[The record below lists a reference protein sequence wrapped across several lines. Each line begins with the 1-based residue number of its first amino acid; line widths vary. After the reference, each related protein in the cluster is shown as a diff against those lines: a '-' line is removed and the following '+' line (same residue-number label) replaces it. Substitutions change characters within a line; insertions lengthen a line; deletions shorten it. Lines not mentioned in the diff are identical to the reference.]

1 MKQAPGR
8 PSWVA
13 KVQKQGL
20 TPAVLEN
27 YLAAGWPIATIASDR
42 HLDVE
47 DVVKA
52 MKRWDIPLRDEVA

>member
-1 MKQAPGR
+1 MKPALGR

-20 TPAVLEN
+20 TPAVLEA
-27 YLAAGWPIATIASDR
+27 YLRAGWPFSAIAADR

-47 DVVKA
+47 DVVNA
-52 MKRWDIPLRDEVA
+52 MERWDIEKI